1 MDEVLPLP
9 RRSIFNDVDMRNFMQ
24 SQTKVELMNFVKSMG
39 NACASGGGSPFDP
52 SQPLTNLPPA
62 MACLHG
68 SLLEMVSWV
77 DDFPPETA
85 SSGGTISIRFGN
97 PSYKLWHE
105 RLVERSDA
113 IITTILQTRDSSD
126 DLTPELACQ
135 RGKDAASGSLQP
147 KGDSSINQVSC
158 YLHGSFGNEIR
169 LDYGTG
175 HESSFLVLLLILS
188 KVKCMGEIPSLVTMR
203 AVTLSIFD
211 QYLKVTRRLQVDY
224 RLEPAGSHGVWGL
237 DDYHCL
243 PLYFGACQ
251 LQGIDPAGVTSQ
263 ELLEPKCIMDEHTI
277 REYGDSYMYFGC
289 IRYIQEIK
297 KGAPF
302 FEASPM
308 LYDISQTLPSW
319 DKVARGLIR
328 LYEGEV
334 LDKRVVVQ
342 HFIFSKLFPCTWTP
356 SRSSERIAPT
366 QNFRTIIQNSG
377 SKDSVIPHQTRAPWA
392 KD

>member
-1 MDEVLPLP
+1 MK
-9 RRSIFNDVDMRNFMQ
+9 NFMQ

-39 NACASGGGSPFDP
+39 KACASGGGSSFDP

-68 SLLEMVSWV
+68 SLQGMVSWV

-85 SSGGTISIRFGN
+85 SSGGTIRFGN
-97 PSYKLWHE
+97 PSFKSWHE

-113 IITTILQTRDSSD
+113 IITTVLQTRDSGD

-135 RGKDAASGSLQP
+135 LGKDAASGSLQP
-147 KGDSSINQVSC
+147 KGDSSVNQVSC

-188 KVKCMGEIPSLVTMR
+188 KVKCMGETPSLVTMR

-251 LQGIDPAGVTSQ
+251 LQGITDVNSAGVTSQ

-289 IRYIQEIK
+289 IRYIQELK
-297 KGAPF
+297 KGVPF
-302 FEASPM
+302 FESSPM

-342 HFIFSKLFPCTWTP
+342 HLIFSKLFPCTWTP
-356 SRSSERIAPT
+356 SRSSYQIAPT
-366 QNFRTIIQNSG
+366 ENFRIINQNSS
-377 SKDSVIPHQTRAPWA
+377 SKNAAISPTRAPWA